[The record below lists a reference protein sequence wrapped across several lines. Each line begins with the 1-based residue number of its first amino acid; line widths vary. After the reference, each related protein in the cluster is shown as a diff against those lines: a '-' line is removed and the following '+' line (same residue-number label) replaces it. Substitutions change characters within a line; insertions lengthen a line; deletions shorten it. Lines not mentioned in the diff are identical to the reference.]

1 MYNFYSRHLKYDE
14 DAAQVYYDLLCK
26 CIDHMKAEGNKSQIE
41 SFISRKVGAFEEDS
55 YHEEW
60 SRNRVQKRLYKYAG
74 I

>member
-1 MYNFYSRHLKYDE
+1 
-14 DAAQVYYDLLCK
+14 
-26 CIDHMKAEGNKSQIE
+26 MKAEGNKSQIE